1 MLFSVPYVWEV
12 IMTEERRLMA
22 AGMPLDEAISICHA
36 LRRERYELPEFIRR
50 RENEHLQQLE
60 EKHEWLLTV

>member
-1 MLFSVPYVWEV
+1 
-12 IMTEERRLMA
+12 MTEERRLMA